1 MSDFS
6 AQIDDLIEYKKLV
19 VKLEETIKSKDSE
32 NTKILQV
39 NSDLK
44 NLINEMKKELNNQNQ
59 KILQQYS
66 DIKNISKNY
75 ENKIKSLIEIHENEK
90 QKYDEKIQEL
100 SAYNPKNQETKIKN
114 ELESKYKN
122 IIKNKDLQISH
133 LNNEINELKENLEL
147 TIKELNILKENFN
160 EQLNTERE
168 THSYQIKDLISKLSQ
183 QTALKKADEEKE
195 ILQELKLSN
204 KYNDEKTERLYKE
217 LDILREEKVQNE
229 IKYNKDLFELD
240 NELKEANDKNKIM
253 QDDINNTVEE
263 IKKIKMNFIDKEQE
277 IDNINEINKK
287 LIKEKESLKI
297 IIQEKEQEIQEQI
310 KGLKQLKTS
319 IKISK
324 NELKVKIEENDL
336 LHKKIIEL
344 EEKLKLSRN

>member
-147 TIKELNILKENFN
+147 NIKELNILKENFN

-217 LDILREEKVQNE
+217 LDVLREEKVQNE

-324 NELKVKIEENDL
+324 NELKAKIEENDL

>member
-147 TIKELNILKENFN
+147 NIKELNILKENFN

-324 NELKVKIEENDL
+324 NELKAKIEENDL

>member
-66 DIKNISKNY
+66 DIKNITKNY

-133 LNNEINELKENLEL
+133 INNEINELKENL
-147 TIKELNILKENFN
+147 
-160 EQLNTERE
+160 
-168 THSYQIKDLISKLSQ
+168 
-183 QTALKKADEEKE
+183 
-195 ILQELKLSN
+195 
-204 KYNDEKTERLYKE
+204 
-217 LDILREEKVQNE
+217 
-229 IKYNKDLFELD
+229 
-240 NELKEANDKNKIM
+240 
-253 QDDINNTVEE
+253 
-263 IKKIKMNFIDKEQE
+263 
-277 IDNINEINKK
+277 
-287 LIKEKESLKI
+287 
-297 IIQEKEQEIQEQI
+297 
-310 KGLKQLKTS
+310 
-319 IKISK
+319 
-324 NELKVKIEENDL
+324 
-336 LHKKIIEL
+336 
-344 EEKLKLSRN
+344 